1 VSAQVARAPG
11 RSRPAGF
18 YGASVGK
25 KITMALTGAI
35 LVLFVIGHF
44 AGNLKVYLGPEE
56 FNHYAEGLRTLG
68 APIFPRGSLL
78 WIVRIVL
85 LVSVLTHITSAA
97 QLWLQSKRAR
107 RLGYRKTESLV
118 IAYASRTMVWG
129 GLTIL
134 AFVVFH
140 ILNLTTGDI
149 HPDFVPGD
157 AYHNFVAGFQ
167 VVPVS
172 VAYVLAMI
180 PLGFHLYHGIWSA
193 FQTLGATDVRYRDWR
208 RPLALIIALVVVLGN
223 MSFPVAVLAGIV
235 R

>member
-1 VSAQVARAPG
+1 MARAPT
-11 RSRPAGF
+11 RARPAGF

-25 KITMALTGAI
+25 KIAMALTGAI

-44 AGNLKVYLGPEE
+44 AGNLKIYLGPEE
-56 FNHYAEGLRTLG
+56 FNHYAEGLRSLG
-68 APIFPRGSLL
+68 APIFPHGSLL
-78 WIVRIVL
+78 WIIRIVL
-85 LVSVLTHITSAA
+85 LACVLTHIVSAA

-107 RLGYRKTESLV
+107 PVGYRKVESLA

-140 ILNLTTGDI
+140 IMHLTIGNV

-157 AYHNFVAGFQ
+157 AYHNFVAGFR

-172 VAYVLAMI
+172 LAYIVAMI

-193 FQTLGATDVRYRDWR
+193 FQTLGAADVRYRDWR

>member
-1 VSAQVARAPG
+1 MARAPK
-11 RSRPAGF
+11 RARPAGF
-18 YGASVGK
+18 YDASVGK
-25 KITMALTGAI
+25 KITMALTGAV

-44 AGNLKVYLGPEE
+44 AGNLKIYLGPEE
-56 FNHYAEGLRTLG
+56 FNHYAEGLRSLG
-68 APIFPRGSLL
+68 APIFPHGSLL
-78 WIVRIVL
+78 WIVRVVL
-85 LVSVLTHITSAA
+85 LACVLTHILSAA

-107 RLGYRKTESLV
+107 PIGYRKTESLA

-140 ILNLTTGDI
+140 ILNLTTGNI

-157 AYHNFVAGFQ
+157 AYHNFVTGFQ

-172 VAYVLAMI
+172 IAYILAMI
-180 PLGFHLYHGIWSA
+180 LLGFHLYHGIWSA
-193 FQTLGATDVRYRDWR
+193 FQTMGAADVRYRDWR
-208 RPLALIIALVVVLGN
+208 RPLALTIALVVMLGN